1 MAQDEPFDV
10 FERFWIT
17 PGYGPGLMPG
27 SIEVVQ
33 TSEHRPHNLRIT
45 GSCRLQPLVTGSNRP
60 EATENRRPSSEREGL
75 VDQMP
80 TRAQDLAKKDQGPT
94 KNRVAIAIRQMLER
108 SPEKLENMTMVIK
121 RLM

>member
-1 MAQDEPFDV
+1 MDSPRTF
-10 FERFWIT
+10 
-17 PGYGPGLMPG
+17 GL
-27 SIEVVQ
+27 Q
-33 TSEHRPHNLRIT
+33 PHNLRTT
-45 GSCRLQPLVTGSNRP
+45 GLCRLQPLVTGSNRP
-60 EATENRRPSSEREGL
+60 EATENRRPSAEREGL

>member
-1 MAQDEPFDV
+1 MPVSEPYVIPRASPSAGLCVRLAQDEPFDV

-45 GSCRLQPLVTGSNRP
+45 GSCRLQPVWQEAIGGGFNRS
-60 EATENRRPSSEREGL
+60 TQQIS
-75 VDQMP
+75 
-80 TRAQDLAKKDQGPT
+80 
-94 KNRVAIAIRQMLER
+94 
-108 SPEKLENMTMVIK
+108 
-121 RLM
+121 

>member
-1 MAQDEPFDV
+1 
-10 FERFWIT
+10 
-17 PGYGPGLMPG
+17 
-27 SIEVVQ
+27 
-33 TSEHRPHNLRIT
+33 
-45 GSCRLQPLVTGSNRP
+45 
-60 EATENRRPSSEREGL
+60 
-75 VDQMP
+75 MP